1 VKTIVAPSILA
12 CDFARLGEEVADVT
26 HAGADWIHCD
36 VMDGHFVDNIS
47 FGSAFVEAASRHT
60 DLPLDVHLMITNPD
74 RYLDRYLPVAHA
86 VDIHLEADADV
97 PETLKRIRSADKKA
111 GLAINPHTPIE
122 SIEPYLGQFDILLV
136 MTVEPGF
143 GGQPF
148 MEDMLPKIRAA
159 ADLRAKHK
167 LDFPITVDGGINVET
182 GRQCRE
188 AGANIMV
195 AGTSVFRAKDR
206 ATEIAALR

>member
-26 HAGADWIHCD
+26 RAGADWIHCD

-47 FGSAFVEAASRHT
+47 FGSAFVEAAARNT

-74 RYLDRYLPVAHA
+74 RYLDRYLPVSAS
-86 VDIHLEADADV
+86 VDIHLEAEADV
-97 PETLKRIRSADKKA
+97 PETLRRIRAAGKKA
-111 GLAINPHTPIE
+111 GLAINPHTPIG
-122 SIEPYLGQFDILLV
+122 SIDPYLGQFDILLI

-159 ADLRAKHK
+159 AETRDKRG
-167 LDFPITVDGGINVET
+167 LDFRITVDGGINVET
-182 GRQCRE
+182 GRRCRE
-188 AGANIMV
+188 AGADVMV

-206 ATEIAALR
+206 AAEIAALR

>member
-1 VKTIVAPSILA
+1 MKTIVAPSILA

-26 HAGADWIHCD
+26 RAGADWIHCD

-97 PETLKRIRSADKKA
+97 PETLKRIRSAGKKA
-111 GLAINPHTPIE
+111 GLAINPHTPIA
-122 SIEPYLGQFDILLV
+122 SIEPYLKQFDILLV

-182 GRQCRE
+182 GRQCRK

>member
-1 VKTIVAPSILA
+1 MKTIVAPSILA

-26 HAGADWIHCD
+26 RAGADWIHCD

-60 DLPLDVHLMITNPD
+60 DLPLDVHLMISNPD
-74 RYLDRYLPVAHA
+74 RYLDRYLPVAHS
-86 VDIHLEADADV
+86 VNIHLEADADV
-97 PETLKRIRSADKKA
+97 PETLKRIRDAGRKA

-122 SIEPYLGQFDILLV
+122 SIDPYLGQFDILLV

-148 MEDMLPKIRAA
+148 MEDMLPKIRTAA
-159 ADLRAKHK
+159 EMRAKHS

-188 AGANIMV
+188 AGANVMV

-206 ATEIAALR
+206 AVEIAALR